1 MMDAREFFSANRRTI
16 VISVVLFSLA
26 LGLHLLR
33 NQMSKLDEDVVYD
46 HYQKS
51 IDATRGFDAR
61 TLCGM
66 MDKDYRSIDVARTPR
81 AEERT
86 QMDRTQAC
94 TAMRESMAM
103 MKDVVAATRLEPDF
117 KYVIESVT
125 LSPDRKQAVVKM
137 RASMQIGKRVSVT
150 SAGTETLV
158 RRMGR
163 VFSKGSDTRSTVS
176 VR

>member
-1 MMDAREFFSANRRTI
+1 MSKI
-16 VISVVLFSLA
+16 ISIAMLLAAA
-26 LGLHLLR
+26 LGLYVIR
-33 NQMSKLDEDVVYD
+33 VQMSKLDEEVVYA

-51 IDATRGFDAR
+51 IDATQMFDAK

-66 MDKDYRSIDVARTPR
+66 MDRDYRAVDVAKTPR
-81 AEERT
+81 GDERT
-86 QMDRTQAC
+86 DMNRKQAC

-103 MKDVVAATRLEPDF
+103 MKEVVAATRLKPDF
-117 KYVIESVT
+117 KYVIEAVT
-125 LSPDRKQAVVKM
+125 LSPDRRQAVVKM
-137 RASMQIGKRVSVT
+137 RASMRIGKRISVS

-163 VFSKGSDTRSTVS
+163 VLSKGSDTRSTVS